1 MLSHPPRA
9 LLTGAVL
16 LLMTA
21 ACGYA
26 AGAMRQASAQATR
39 TALAQKVDPAGG
51 PGRTLGLSRVAIP
64 AHTRLGLHRHPGT
77 QIAYIQKGTLTY
89 TVRTGMVSVYRGEA
103 DQNPQVV
110 RRVGAGQTGEVRA
123 GEWVIEPPSAVH
135 FGANHDDVPVR
146 ILLATLFKTGRPPSI
161 PVTDDASRCAN
172 VASGSLVAHDFNERR
187 ACGVVARRE
196 G

>member
-1 MLSHPPRA
+1 MRSHPPRA

-16 LLMTA
+16 LLISA

-26 AGAMRQASAQATR
+26 AGAVHHAPAEATR
-39 TALAQKVDPAGG
+39 TVLAQKVGPAGAR
-51 PGRTLGLSRVAIP
+51 GRTLALSRVTIP

-77 QIAYIQKGTLTY
+77 QIAYVQKGTLTY
-89 TVRTGMVSVYRGEA
+89 TVRTGVVSVYRGEA

-135 FGANHDDVPVR
+135 FGANHDDIPVR

-172 VASGSLVAHDFNERR
+172 VASGSLVAHDFNERS
-187 ACGVVARRE
+187 ACGEVARRE